1 MNYTCSFKGILLLTV
16 ICGFWLSGFAN
27 SGRVSLKKA
36 MLAKTV
42 TVNAVSLGGYLGSK
56 NLKLTLTNN
65 TDKELN
71 VDIEPG
77 LIFKPDDTAYQDL
90 VVLGDEH
97 LALAPA
103 ASQDVSLQ
111 AFCGKSYAR
120 GPLKGMNF
128 TFRKQG
134 DSNMVKTLT
143 YIKANSIPPQLAQYA
158 VWTFTNG
165 HCLNTVYDY
174 QHVRMSE
181 ELMKYIATI
190 RKLRVPEF
198 YTQYTLDNRSNQPVI
213 AAGKE
218 KVYVTMHWGHTG
230 YKHMYLT
237 VFRENGTKY
246 KEIEADQ
253 VIDKDGFTVVVQFDP
268 KMDPAGNY
276 LVQLHDEY
284 NNIWSQKVVNVGARA
299 CDLM

>member
-1 MNYTCSFKGILLLTV
+1 MNYTRSFKYTLLLV
-16 ICGFWLSGFAN
+16 GLCSPWLNSVAN
-27 SGRVSLKKA
+27 TGRVSLKKA
-36 MLAKTV
+36 MLAKSI
-42 TVNAVSLGGYLGSK
+42 TVNAVSLGGYLGTK

-97 LALAPA
+97 IALAPA
-103 ASQDVSLQ
+103 AHQDISLQ

-120 GPLKGMNF
+120 GPLRGMNF

-134 DSNMVKTLT
+134 DSNMVKTLA
-143 YIKANSIPPQLAQYA
+143 YIKANNVPPQLAQYA
-158 VWTFTNG
+158 VWTFTNA

-174 QHVRMSE
+174 QQVKTSE
-181 ELMKYIATI
+181 GLIRYIATL
-190 RKLRVPEF
+190 RKLPVPEF
-198 YTQYTLDNRSNQPVI
+198 YTQYKLDSTENRPVI

-218 KVYVTMHWGHTG
+218 KVYVTMHWGNTG

-237 VFRENGTKY
+237 VFKADGSRY
-246 KEIEADQ
+246 KEVEADQ
-253 VIDKDGFTVVVQFDP
+253 VIDKDGYTVVVQFDP
-268 KMDPAGNY
+268 KVDPPGNY
-276 LVQLHDEY
+276 TVQLHDEY
-284 NNIWSQKVVNVGARA
+284 NVVWSQKVVNVGTRA